1 MIHAIYIILFIF
13 LVFSLFYNARSAIEN
28 LISTIKS
35 SKENFRESISIIKAS
50 ANLKVAW
57 HKFIITAKRYMKSD
71 NMNKY
76 YFCISIFLLI
86 LLGELVTDIFWEY
99 IILLVIVLIWIR
111 IIYNI
116 LDYQDNEI
124 KILNIFLILYIGFVL
139 LVSCV
144 LALLDVD
151 YFNNTLFAI
160 SMFVNFISL
169 ILAIKLILNTEMKPF
184 VYDLALLG
192 LLFYAGLTI
201 TLSYFLIGWGSIYY
215 ELNIGNKDPNNYAFN
230 VKAKDNDT
238 YTQMLALIY
247 NGFTSLQSFD
257 ALEVINAKDAAANTE
272 KITKDAIVFR
282 IISVFFTFLYIS
294 SITAF
299 FINLFTQG
307 KKK

>member
-1 MIHAIYIILFIF
+1 
-13 LVFSLFYNARSAIEN
+13 
-28 LISTIKS
+28 
-35 SKENFRESISIIKAS
+35 
-50 ANLKVAW
+50 
-57 HKFIITAKRYMKSD
+57 
-71 NMNKY
+71 
-76 YFCISIFLLI
+76 
-86 LLGELVTDIFWEY
+86 
-99 IILLVIVLIWIR
+99 IR

-124 KILNIFLILYIGFVL
+124 KILTFFLILYIGSVL
-139 LVSCV
+139 LVLCV

-151 YFNNTLFAI
+151 YFNNTLFTLF
-160 SMFVNFISL
+160 MFVNFISL
-169 ILAIKLILNTEMKPF
+169 ILAIKLFLNTDKKPF
-184 VYDLALLG
+184 VYDFSLLM

-215 ELNIGNKDPNNYAFN
+215 ELNIGDKDPNNYTFN

-257 ALEVINAKDAAANTE
+257 ALEVINAKDAATNTE
-272 KITKDAIVFR
+272 KLTKDAIVFR
-282 IISVFFTFLYIS
+282 IISVLFTFLYIS